1 MEDLAASV
9 VAASEVKALEDV
21 EAALEGR
28 ASEAEALAV
37 KASEEAALAVRAS
50 EEAALAVKASEEA
63 ALAVRASEVA
73 LGEKAASLESTL
85 VV

>member
-1 MEDLAASV
+1 MEEKEVEDLAASV

-50 EEAALAVKASEEA
+50 EEAALAV
-63 ALAVRASEVA
+63 RASEVA